1 VPEEA
6 EFLADNHLEES
17 GQVEEVAVALADKAQ
32 VAVQAA
38 MGVWAV
44 QDNLYTEST
53 RGSNNTM
60 LIDYN
65 NLQRRM
71 LPIPGLQYI
80 LLSEKLR

>member
-1 VPEEA
+1 MPEEA

-38 MGVWAV
+38 MAVWAV

-71 LPIPGLQYI
+71 LPNPDPQYI
-80 LLSEKLR
+80 LLSD